1 MNQNKLPLTQRIC
14 YAPLGALLW
23 LLSKLPFCV
32 LYAVADFIA
41 FIAYR
46 VVKYRVK
53 VVRRNL
59 EDSFP
64 EKTAEELRSI
74 EAKFYSHLSDYFVET
89 IKLPAMT
96 AKQMKRRMRFE
107 NTELIDRLF
116 AQGKSMIIYTS
127 HFGNWEWITSVA
139 EWCQTKD
146 AVYAHVYKP
155 LRNKWFDNYFLRI
168 RGVYNHSIPMQSV
181 LRQLVEWRKE
191 GVLSITGFLSDQC
204 PRRISEKVVVDFLG
218 RPTAFIAGT
227 EEIARKFKM
236 PVLYFDTRCEARG
249 YYVSRITLL
258 SEDASL
264 EQKGRLTEKYAQYL
278 ESSIRTTPEA
288 YLWSH
293 NRWGLNRKN
302 LK

>member
-107 NTELIDRLF
+107 NTELID
-116 AQGKSMIIYTS
+116 
-127 HFGNWEWITSVA
+127 
-139 EWCQTKD
+139 
-146 AVYAHVYKP
+146 AHVYKP

>member
-1 MNQNKLPLTQRIC
+1 MNQNKLPLIQRIC

-59 EDSFP
+59 KDSFP
-64 EKTAEELRSI
+64 EKTSEELRLI

-89 IKLPAMT
+89 IKLPGMT
-96 AKQMKRRMRFE
+96 REQIKQRMRFE
-107 NTELIDRLF
+107 NTELIDRIF

-168 RGVYNHSIPMQSV
+168 RGVYNYSVPMQSV
-181 LRQLVEWRKE
+181 LRQLIEWRKE

-204 PRRISEKVVVDFLG
+204 PRRISEKVVVDFLA

-264 EQKGRLTEKYAQYL
+264 EQKGRLTEKYAEYL

-293 NRWGLNRKN
+293 NRWGLNRKI